1 MSEEDNTQGDMETS
15 IEGNQV
21 EDLSQP
27 KLESAPENKGVGE
40 GLGEDEVS
48 EQMVPSAIPKTQEQE
63 SESVEHLGKDRGRR
77 AGASYDKKGRGKTSV
92 KSGKRESTLTDIAKQ
107 LERQTSQIDKMNRN
121 LEPLQKQAKT
131 AQKQAVSFSQ
141 IPSEL
146 SLIRKQIYQVQN
158 SLQKITNT
166 KTRPKTKTTRT
177 NSKAKRKTSSKAR
190 KKTKKQKE

>member
-21 EDLSQP
+21 ENLSQP
-27 KLESAPENKGVGE
+27 ELESAPENKSVSE

-48 EQMVPSAIPKTQEQE
+48 EQMISVIPKTQEQE
-63 SESVEHLGKDRGRR
+63 SESVEQLGKDRGGR
-77 AGASYDKKGRGKTSV
+77 AGASYDQKGRGKSSV

-131 AQKQAVSFSQ
+131 ALKQAVSFSQ
-141 IPSEL
+141 IRSEL
-146 SLIRKQIYQVQN
+146 NLIRKQIYQVQN
-158 SLQKITNT
+158 SLQKVT
-166 KTRPKTKTTRT
+166 KTKTKTKTKTTRT
-177 NSKAKRKTSSKAR
+177 NSKAKRKTPSIAR
-190 KKTKKQKE
+190 KKTKKQK

>member
-21 EDLSQP
+21 ENFSQP
-27 KLESAPENKGVGE
+27 ELESAPENKSVSE

-48 EQMVPSAIPKTQEQE
+48 EQMVPSVIPKTQEQE
-63 SESVEHLGKDRGRR
+63 SESVEQLGKDRGGR
-77 AGASYDKKGRGKTSV
+77 AGASYDQKGRGKSSV

-131 AQKQAVSFSQ
+131 ALKQAVSFSQ
-141 IPSEL
+141 IRSEL
-146 SLIRKQIYQVQN
+146 NLIRKQIYQVQN
-158 SLQKITNT
+158 SLQKVT
-166 KTRPKTKTTRT
+166 KTKTKTKTTRT
-177 NSKAKRKTSSKAR
+177 NSKAKRKTPLIAR
-190 KKTKKQKE
+190 KKTKKQK

>member
-21 EDLSQP
+21 ENFSQP
-27 KLESAPENKGVGE
+27 ELESAPENKSVSE

-48 EQMVPSAIPKTQEQE
+48 EQMVPSVIPKTQEQE
-63 SESVEHLGKDRGRR
+63 SESVEQLGKDRGGR
-77 AGASYDKKGRGKTSV
+77 AGASYDQKGRGKSSV

-131 AQKQAVSFSQ
+131 ALKQAVSFSQ
-141 IPSEL
+141 IRSEL
-146 SLIRKQIYQVQN
+146 NLIRKQIYQVQN
-158 SLQKITNT
+158 SLQKVT
-166 KTRPKTKTTRT
+166 KTKTKTKTTRT
-177 NSKAKRKTSSKAR
+177 NSKAKRKTPSIAR
-190 KKTKKQKE
+190 KKTKKQK

>member
-21 EDLSQP
+21 ENFSQP
-27 KLESAPENKGVGE
+27 ELESAPENKSVSE

-48 EQMVPSAIPKTQEQE
+48 EQMVPSVIPKTQEQE
-63 SESVEHLGKDRGRR
+63 SESVEQLGKDRGGR
-77 AGASYDKKGRGKTSV
+77 AGASYDQKGRGKSSV

-131 AQKQAVSFSQ
+131 ALKQAVSFSQ
-141 IPSEL
+141 IRSEL
-146 SLIRKQIYQVQN
+146 NLIRKQIYQVQN
-158 SLQKITNT
+158 SLQKVT
-166 KTRPKTKTTRT
+166 KTKTKTTRT
-177 NSKAKRKTSSKAR
+177 NSKAKRKTPSIAR
-190 KKTKKQKE
+190 KKAKKQK

>member
-1 MSEEDNTQGDMETS
+1 MSEDYNTQGDMETS

-21 EDLSQP
+21 ENLSHP
-27 KLESAPENKGVGE
+27 ELESVPENKGVGE

-63 SESVEHLGKDRGRR
+63 SESVEQLGKDRGGR
-77 AGASYDKKGRGKTSV
+77 AGASYDQKGRGKSSV

-131 AQKQAVSFSQ
+131 ALKQAVSFSQ
-141 IPSEL
+141 IRSEL
-146 SLIRKQIYQVQN
+146 NLIRKQIYQIQN
-158 SLQKITNT
+158 SLQKVT
-166 KTRPKTKTTRT
+166 KAKTIT
-177 NSKAKRKTSSKAR
+177 NSKAKRKTPSIAR
-190 KKTKKQKE
+190 KKTKKQK

>member
-21 EDLSQP
+21 ENFSHP
-27 KLESAPENKGVGE
+27 ELESVPENKGVGE

-63 SESVEHLGKDRGRR
+63 SESVEQLGKDRGGR
-77 AGASYDKKGRGKTSV
+77 AGASYDQKGRGKSSV

-131 AQKQAVSFSQ
+131 ALKQAVSFSQ
-141 IPSEL
+141 IRSEL
-146 SLIRKQIYQVQN
+146 NLIRKQIYQVQN
-158 SLQKITNT
+158 SLQKVT
-166 KTRPKTKTTRT
+166 KTKTKTKTKTTRT
-177 NSKAKRKTSSKAR
+177 NSKAKRKTPSIAR
-190 KKTKKQKE
+190 KKTKKQK

>member
-21 EDLSQP
+21 ENLSQP
-27 KLESAPENKGVGE
+27 ELESAPENKSVSE

-48 EQMVPSAIPKTQEQE
+48 EQMVPSVIPKTQEQE
-63 SESVEHLGKDRGRR
+63 SESVEQLGKDRGGR
-77 AGASYDKKGRGKTSV
+77 AGASYDQKGRGKSSV

-131 AQKQAVSFSQ
+131 ALKQAVSFSQ
-141 IPSEL
+141 IRSEL
-146 SLIRKQIYQVQN
+146 NLIRKQIYQVQN
-158 SLQKITNT
+158 SLQKVT
-166 KTRPKTKTTRT
+166 KTKTKTKTTRT
-177 NSKAKRKTSSKAR
+177 NSKAKRKTPSIAR
-190 KKTKKQKE
+190 KKTKKQK

>member
-15 IEGNQV
+15 IEGDSV
-21 EDLSQP
+21 EDINQP
-27 KLESAPENKGVGE
+27 ELESAPENKVVSE

-63 SESVEHLGKDRGRR
+63 SVSVEQLGKDKGSR
-77 AGASYDKKGRGKTSV
+77 AGASHDQKGRGKSSV
-92 KSGKRESTLTDIAKQ
+92 KRGKRESTLTDITKQ

-141 IPSEL
+141 IRSEL
-146 SLIRKQIYQVQN
+146 NLIRKQISQVQN
-158 SLQKITNT
+158 SLQKVT
-166 KTRPKTKTTRT
+166 KAKTKTTRT
-177 NSKAKRKTSSKAR
+177 NSKAKRKTPSIAR
-190 KKTKKQKE
+190 KKTKKK

>member
-15 IEGNQV
+15 IEGNPV

-40 GLGEDEVS
+40 GLGEDELA
-48 EQMVPSAIPKTQEQE
+48 EQMVPSDIPKTQEQE

-131 AQKQAVSFSQ
+131 AQKQAVSFNQ
-141 IPSEL
+141 IPSEI

-158 SLQKITNT
+158 SLQKITKT
-166 KTRPKTKTTRT
+166 KTRTKTKTTRT

>member
-40 GLGEDEVS
+40 GLGEDELA
-48 EQMVPSAIPKTQEQE
+48 EQMIPSDIPKTQEQE

-131 AQKQAVSFSQ
+131 AQKQAVSFNQ
-141 IPSEL
+141 IPSEI

-158 SLQKITNT
+158 SLQKIT
-166 KTRPKTKTTRT
+166 KTKTKTTRT